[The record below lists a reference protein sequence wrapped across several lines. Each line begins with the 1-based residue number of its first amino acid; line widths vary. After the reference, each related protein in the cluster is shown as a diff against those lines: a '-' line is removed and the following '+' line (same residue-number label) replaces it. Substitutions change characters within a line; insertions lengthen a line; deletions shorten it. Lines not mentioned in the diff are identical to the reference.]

1 MTTTTTTTTRQ
12 LPEAFAGLSR
22 FSTWILPSEKAR
34 IEARLDT
41 PFQETHDFYT
51 AMLPELPGI
60 MAYLKTVPVAS
71 ATDEDRALAS
81 LAFAFVEIANAVE
94 LYGEPEV
101 PDGANLRLF
110 VSVLDGPDA

>member
-1 MTTTTTTTTRQ
+1 MTAATTRQ
-12 LPEAFAGLSR
+12 LPEAFSKLSQ
-22 FSTWILPSEKAR
+22 FSNWILPNEKAR

-41 PFQETHDFYT
+41 PYEESQAFYT

-60 MAYLKTVPVAS
+60 MAYLKTVPVGA
-71 ATDEDRALAS
+71 AAEEDRALAD

-110 VSVLDGPDA
+110 VSVLAGANA

>member
-1 MTTTTTTTTRQ
+1 MTAATTRQ
-12 LPEAFAGLSR
+12 LPEAFSRLSQ
-22 FSTWILPSEKAR
+22 FSTWILPNEKAR

-41 PFQETHDFYT
+41 PYQETHDFYT

-60 MAYLKTVPVAS
+60 MAYLKTVPVGS
-71 ATDEDRALAS
+71 GTDEDRALAS

-94 LYGEPEV
+94 LYGESEV
-101 PDGANLRLF
+101 PDGADLRLF